1 LDLVSPSGKGLE
13 SRSLAEF
20 PSGRENLVRLMTILD
35 RIGLT
40 ALMARTE
47 GRPEVAI
54 GLIDGPV
61 VMNHPDFQPGSLREV
76 PGSRAGAC
84 RRDNSIA
91 CAHGTF
97 VAGML
102 SARRGAPSPAIC
114 PGCAVLVRPI
124 FDEGRGHGDPMPGCS
139 PEELATAIV
148 ECLHAGARVMNLSI
162 AVVQSSAAGRRA
174 LVAALDLAAQQE
186 ALVVAAAGNQATL
199 GASALTAHPWV
210 IPVAACRA
218 DGRPSGI
225 TNLGR
230 SIGTLGL
237 LAPGEAITSLAAA
250 GPPPSQ
256 SGTSVAAPF
265 VTGAAALLWSEFP
278 SAGGADLKAALIG
291 APARR
296 RARIIPPLMDA
307 SAAYRALQTAN
318 LNREK
323 ATYAAG

>member
-1 LDLVSPSGKGLE
+1 
-13 SRSLAEF
+13 
-20 PSGRENLVRLMTILD
+20 MTILD

-40 ALMARTE
+40 DLVARTE

-61 VMNHPDFQPGSLREV
+61 VMDHPDFQPGSLRAV
-76 PGSRAGAC
+76 PGGRSGSC
-84 RRDNSIA
+84 RRDDSLA

-102 SARRGAPSPAIC
+102 SARRGGTSPALC

-124 FDEGRGHGDPMPGCS
+124 FDEGRGRGDVMPGGS
-139 PEELATAIV
+139 PEELAAAIV
-148 ECLHAGARVMNLSI
+148 ECLDAGARVMNLSI
-162 AVVQSSAAGRRA
+162 AVVRSSAAGRRA
-174 LVAALDLAAQQE
+174 LAAALDLAARRG
-186 ALVVAAAGNQATL
+186 ALVVAAAGNQGTL

-218 DGRPSGI
+218 DGRPTDT

-230 SIGTLGL
+230 SIGTRGL
-237 LAPGEAITSLAAA
+237 LAPGEGVTSLAAG
-250 GPPPSQ
+250 GPAPSLR

-278 SAGGADLKAALIG
+278 SAVGAAVRAALVG
-291 APARR
+291 APDRR
-296 RARIIPPLMDA
+296 RARIVPPLMDV
-307 SAAYRALQTAN
+307 SAAYQALRTAN
-318 LNREK
+318 LGGEGG
-323 ATYAAG
+323 TYAAG